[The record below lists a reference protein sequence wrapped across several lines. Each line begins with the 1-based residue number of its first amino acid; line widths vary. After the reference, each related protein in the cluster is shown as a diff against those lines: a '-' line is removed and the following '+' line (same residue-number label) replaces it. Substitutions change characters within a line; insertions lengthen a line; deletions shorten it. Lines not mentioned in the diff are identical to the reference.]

1 MLEDLIFP
9 GKFEILPGY
18 VFRQSNPAVVG
29 VKVIAGRIS
38 AKSNLITPDNRRI
51 GLIQQI
57 QDKGETIPTARIGAE
72 VAVSIR
78 GATVGR
84 QIDEGDIL
92 YIDLPE
98 GMVIRLNQEFR
109 DKLTSDEQEL
119 LQEFLELKRKH
130 VQPFW
135 GV

>member
-1 MLEDLIFP
+1 MLEELIFP

-38 AKSNLITPDNRRI
+38 AKSTLINPDNLKV
-51 GLIQQI
+51 GTIQQI
-57 QDKGETIPTARIGAE
+57 QDKGETIPTALIGAE

-84 QIDEGDIL
+84 QIDEGDVL

-98 GMVIRLNQEFR
+98 GMVIRLNQEFK
-109 DKLTSDEQEL
+109 DKLTF
-119 LQEFLELKRKH
+119 EF
-130 VQPFW
+130 
-135 GV
+135 

>member
-1 MLEDLIFP
+1 M
-9 GKFEILPGY
+9 
-18 VFRQSNPAVVG
+18 
-29 VKVIAGRIS
+29 
-38 AKSNLITPDNRRI
+38 
-51 GLIQQI
+51 
-57 QDKGETIPTARIGAE
+57 
-72 VAVSIR
+72 
-78 GATVGR
+78 GR
-84 QIDEGDIL
+84 QIDEGDVL

-109 DKLTSDEQEL
+109 DKLTADEQEI

>member
-1 MLEDLIFP
+1 
-9 GKFEILPGY
+9 
-18 VFRQSNPAVVG
+18 
-29 VKVIAGRIS
+29 
-38 AKSNLITPDNRRI
+38 
-51 GLIQQI
+51 LIQQI